1 MGSVS
6 RRALLLAGGG
16 AAVLGGGAM
25 IASGGPPEIPLYSAT
40 VALSSLTERVL
51 VEQGREDR
59 LVPGTRV
66 LAGTEDTDRLVEDEA
81 RWLAHARVPRVSG
94 LEELRTSA
102 LLDLRVL
109 TAGLPAAVA
118 GWSPQWRFAWPRDNA
133 FIAVALAELGDL
145 EGALAQLHFFEG
157 IASPGQWLP
166 ARVDPW
172 TRAVPDSRPPQFDGL
187 AWLLWA
193 ASRLLDAGAEPAR
206 VAALAPLWST
216 LTDTLLGA
224 LVAGVPPVSPDYWEV
239 DESALTLGSA
249 AATVAGLAGAAKVLE
264 ASGDRARSELA
275 AAAAS
280 ALRSGIAADFAPDYP
295 RHQGGADPCASIAFL
310 APPVADQATPFAGV
324 ASALAA
330 AEVRMR
336 RSAGGLAPGAGWRD
350 DGISWTPETALVALA
365 WAGLGERDRA
375 RSLLTWLQA
384 HRTAA
389 GSLPEKVL
397 YDGRPAA
404 VAPLGWTAALCL
416 LALRRLD
423 EG

>member
-1 MGSVS
+1 
-6 RRALLLAGGG
+6 
-16 AAVLGGGAM
+16 M

-40 VALSSLTERVL
+40 VALRSLTERVL
-51 VEQGREDR
+51 VEPGREDR

-102 LLDLRVL
+102 LLDLHVL

-133 FIAVALAELGDL
+133 FIAVALAELGHL

-193 ASRLLDAGAEPAR
+193 ASRLLDAGAEPER

-216 LTDTLLGA
+216 LTDTLLGT

-249 AATVAGLAGAAKVLE
+249 AATVAGLAGAAKVLQV
-264 ASGDRARSELA
+264 SGDRGRSELA
-275 AAAAS
+275 AAGAS
-280 ALRSGIAADFAPDYP
+280 ALRSRIAADFAPDYP
-295 RHQGGADPCASIAFL
+295 RHQAAADPCASIAFL

-365 WAGLGERDRA
+365 WAGLGEQGRA

-423 EG
+423 QG

>member
-1 MGSVS
+1 
-6 RRALLLAGGG
+6 
-16 AAVLGGGAM
+16 M

-40 VALSSLTERVL
+40 VALRSLTERVL
-51 VEQGREDR
+51 VEPGREDR

-102 LLDLRVL
+102 LLDLHVL

-133 FIAVALAELGDL
+133 FIAVALAELGHL

-193 ASRLLDAGAEPAR
+193 ASRLLDAGAEPER

-216 LTDTLLGA
+216 LTDTLLGT

-249 AATVAGLAGAAKVLE
+249 AATVAGLAGAAKVLQV
-264 ASGDRARSELA
+264 SGDRARSELA

-280 ALRSGIAADFAPDYP
+280 ALRSRIAADFAPDYP
-295 RHQGGADPCASIAFL
+295 RHQAAADPCASIAFL

-365 WAGLGERDRA
+365 WAGLGEQGRA

-423 EG
+423 QG

>member
-1 MGSVS
+1 
-6 RRALLLAGGG
+6 
-16 AAVLGGGAM
+16 M

-40 VALSSLTERVL
+40 VALRSLTERVL
-51 VEQGREDR
+51 VEPGREDR

-102 LLDLRVL
+102 LLDLHVL

-133 FIAVALAELGDL
+133 FIAVALAELGHL

-193 ASRLLDAGAEPAR
+193 ASRLLDAGAEPER

-216 LTDTLLGA
+216 LTDTVLGT

-249 AATVAGLAGAAKVLE
+249 AATVAGLAGAAKVLQV
-264 ASGDRARSELA
+264 SGDRARSELA

-280 ALRSGIAADFAPDYP
+280 ALRSRIAADFAPDYP
-295 RHQGGADPCASIAFL
+295 RHQAAADPCASIAFL

-365 WAGLGERDRA
+365 WAGLGEQGRA

-423 EG
+423 QG

>member
-40 VALSSLTERVL
+40 VALRSLTERVL
-51 VEQGREDR
+51 VEPGREDR

-102 LLDLRVL
+102 LLDLHVL

-133 FIAVALAELGDL
+133 FIAVALAELGHL

-193 ASRLLDAGAEPAR
+193 ASRLLDAGAEPER

-216 LTDTLLGA
+216 LTDTLLGS

-249 AATVAGLAGAAKVLE
+249 AATVAGLAGAAKVLQV
-264 ASGDRARSELA
+264 SGDRARSELA

-280 ALRSGIAADFAPDYP
+280 ALRSRIAADFAPDYP
-295 RHQGGADPCASIAFL
+295 RHQAAADPCASIAFL

-365 WAGLGERDRA
+365 WAGLGEQGRA

-423 EG
+423 QG

>member
-40 VALSSLTERVL
+40 VALRSLTERVL
-51 VEQGREDR
+51 VEPGREDR

-102 LLDLRVL
+102 LLDLHVL

-133 FIAVALAELGDL
+133 FIAVALAELGHL

-193 ASRLLDAGAEPAR
+193 ASRLLDAGAEPER

-216 LTDTLLGA
+216 LTDTVLGT

-249 AATVAGLAGAAKVLE
+249 AATVAGLAGAAKVLQV
-264 ASGDRARSELA
+264 SGDRARSELA

-280 ALRSGIAADFAPDYP
+280 ALRSRIAADFAPDYP
-295 RHQGGADPCASIAFL
+295 RHQAAADPCASIAFL

-365 WAGLGERDRA
+365 WAGLGEQGRA

-423 EG
+423 QG

>member
-40 VALSSLTERVL
+40 VALRSLTERVL
-51 VEQGREDR
+51 VEPGREDR

-102 LLDLRVL
+102 LLDLHVL

-193 ASRLLDAGAEPAR
+193 ASRLLDAGAEPER

-216 LTDTLLGA
+216 LTDTLLGT

-249 AATVAGLAGAAKVLE
+249 AATVAGLAGAAKVLQV
-264 ASGDRARSELA
+264 SGDRARSELA

-280 ALRSGIAADFAPDYP
+280 ALRSRIAADFAPDYP
-295 RHQGGADPCASIAFL
+295 RHQAAADPCASIAFL

-365 WAGLGERDRA
+365 WAGLGEQGRA

-423 EG
+423 QG

>member
-1 MGSVS
+1 
-6 RRALLLAGGG
+6 
-16 AAVLGGGAM
+16 M

-40 VALSSLTERVL
+40 VALRSLTERVL
-51 VEQGREDR
+51 VEPGREDR

-102 LLDLRVL
+102 LLDLHVL

-133 FIAVALAELGDL
+133 FIAVALAELGHL

-193 ASRLLDAGAEPAR
+193 ASRLLDAGAEPER

-216 LTDTLLGA
+216 LTDTLLGS

-249 AATVAGLAGAAKVLE
+249 AATVAGLAGAAKVLQV
-264 ASGDRARSELA
+264 SGDRARSELA

-280 ALRSGIAADFAPDYP
+280 ALRSRIAADFAPDYP
-295 RHQGGADPCASIAFL
+295 RHQAAADPCASIAFL

-365 WAGLGERDRA
+365 WAGLGEQGRA

-423 EG
+423 QG